1 MQITEG
7 KGKLVLLGPDSEVK
21 QMIRAAME
29 RSPEAG
35 TVLCA
40 QSGVGTVLC
49 AQSDAEAEQEK
60 ENAAT
65 RLAQED
71 CVLLFG
77 RYGTDAQAED
87 VQWVQ
92 ELTEAIAQIQKVRPR
107 AALFLSDTMVYG
119 KLFGEQRLLKED
131 EIGYV
136 CHTSKDDTAAQWMRT
151 AEHLCARLAREEGL
165 SIKIARADWEHI
177 PVMLQAGEGSAT
189 ILAVIL
195 ELLKNGTAGEAYNIS
210 GLTSDVLVK
219 KSEECAKTRSPLA
232 PMELFPDIGK
242 AENYAAS

>member
-1 MQITEG
+1 MQMTEG
-7 KGKLVLLGPDSEVK
+7 KGKMVLLGPDSAVK
-21 QMIRAAME
+21 QMIRDALE
-29 RSPEAG
+29 QSPAAG

-40 QSGVGTVLC
+40 RSGAGTVLC
-49 AQSDAEAEQEK
+49 MQSDAEARQ
-60 ENAAT
+60 ENAAA
-65 RLAQED
+65 RLTQED

-77 RYGTDAQAED
+77 RYGTDAQTED

-92 ELTEAIAQIQKVRPR
+92 ELTEAIALIQKVRPR
-107 AALFLSDTMVYG
+107 AALFLSDAMVYG
-119 KLFGEQRLLKED
+119 KLFGKQRLLKED

-151 AEHLCARLAREEGL
+151 AEHLCARLAREESL

-195 ELLKNGTAGEAYNIS
+195 ELLKNGIAGEAYNIS
-210 GLTSDVLVK
+210 GLTSDVLAK
-219 KSEECAKTRSPLA
+219 KSEECAKARSPLA
-232 PMELFPDIGK
+232 PVELFPDIGK